1 MNEFTYKT
9 DALTHGISSEAG
21 LIASNWARRPADE
34 RFTSL
39 QALRDFKFNDYQMM
53 QADVLNVKNLHIN
66 GDVDENDIRQGNIT
80 LEFTDQNKQEH
91 QAVPTHWSFGQ
102 ISSLAGAPAG
112 YLRDLPA
119 VLAADCVKW
128 GLLENRN
135 KELVKSY
142 KSTKGQLRALTGS
155 EYGRIYDWEIVAAVQ
170 EIAAATKFKIHGYI
184 TGSESG
190 MAVYDPFAPVT
201 NESTTIYGSDRDVF
215 IFLVDD
221 LNPIEIGKLPNGEPD
236 LVFRGFYI
244 SNSEVGAKSCK
255 IATMYMRGICQNRY
269 AWGVEDFSEI
279 TIRHTKFAAERFS
292 DEAQPALRSFSN
304 GSTTKVL
311 DGIQAA
317 QEAQVAEDEEQAL
330 KFLQKRVGLSAR
342 MAKAAYTRH
351 GEEEQKP
358 MKTIW
363 DASNA
368 ITAIARD
375 IPHQDNRLDLER
387 KAGQLLDT
395 VAA

>member
-1 MNEFTYKT
+1 M
-9 DALTHGISSEAG
+9 
-21 LIASNWARRPADE
+21 
-34 RFTSL
+34 
-39 QALRDFKFNDYQMM
+39 
-53 QADVLNVKNLHIN
+53 
-66 GDVDENDIRQGNIT
+66 
-80 LEFTDQNKQEH
+80 
-91 QAVPTHWSFGQ
+91 
-102 ISSLAGAPAG
+102 
-112 YLRDLPA
+112 RDLPA
-119 VLAADCVKW
+119 PLAADCVKW

-170 EIAAATKFKIHGYI
+170 EIAAATKFKIPGYI

-201 NESTTIYGSDRDVF
+201 TESTTIYGSDRDVF

-269 AWGVEDFSEI
+269 VGVLKILVKSLLDIPNS
-279 TIRHTKFAAERFS
+279 RRNVLAMKPSQLLDPLAM
-292 DEAQPALRSFSN
+292 DLLL
-304 GSTTKVL
+304 KVL

-317 QEAQVAEDEEQAL
+317 QDAQIAEDEEQAL

>member
-1 MNEFTYKT
+1 
-9 DALTHGISSEAG
+9 
-21 LIASNWARRPADE
+21 
-34 RFTSL
+34 
-39 QALRDFKFNDYQMM
+39 MM
-53 QADVLNVKNLHIN
+53 QADILNVKNLHIA
-66 GDVDENDIRQGNIT
+66 GDVDENDIRQGKIT

-91 QAVPTHWSFGQ
+91 QAFPTHWSFGQ

-119 VLAADCVKW
+119 PLAADCVKW

-142 KSTKGQLRALTGS
+142 KSNKGQLRAVTGS
-155 EYGRIYDWEIVAAVQ
+155 EYGRIYDWEIAAMCQ
-170 EIAAATKFKIHGYI
+170 NLADTTKFKVPGYI
-184 TGSESG
+184 TKTEGG
-190 MAVYDPFAPVT
+190 MAVYDPLAPVT
-201 NESTTIYGSDRDVF
+201 IESTTIYGSDRDVF

-221 LNPIEIGKLPNGEPD
+221 LNPIEIGKLSNGEPD

-244 SNSEVGAKSCK
+244 SNSEVGAKSCR
-255 IATMYMRGICQNRY
+255 IATMYMRGVCSNRY

-304 GSTTKVL
+304 GSTSKLL

-317 QEAQVAEDEEQAL
+317 QDAKVAEDEEQAL

-351 GEEEQKP
+351 SEEEQKP

>member
-1 MNEFTYKT
+1 
-9 DALTHGISSEAG
+9 
-21 LIASNWARRPADE
+21 
-34 RFTSL
+34 
-39 QALRDFKFNDYQMM
+39 
-53 QADVLNVKNLHIN
+53 
-66 GDVDENDIRQGNIT
+66 
-80 LEFTDQNKQEH
+80 
-91 QAVPTHWSFGQ
+91 
-102 ISSLAGAPAG
+102 
-112 YLRDLPA
+112 
-119 VLAADCVKW
+119 
-128 GLLENRN
+128 
-135 KELVKSY
+135 
-142 KSTKGQLRALTGS
+142 
-155 EYGRIYDWEIVAAVQ
+155 
-170 EIAAATKFKIHGYI
+170 
-184 TGSESG
+184 

-292 DEAQPALRSFSN
+292 EEAQPALRSFSN